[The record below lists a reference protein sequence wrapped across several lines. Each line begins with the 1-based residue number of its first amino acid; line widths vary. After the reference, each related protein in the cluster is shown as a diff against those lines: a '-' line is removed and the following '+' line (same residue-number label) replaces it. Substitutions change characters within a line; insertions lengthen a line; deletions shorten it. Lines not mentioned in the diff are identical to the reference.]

1 MTIIQNISLISFQL
15 KYLFSGFQRPLEK
28 RKNGTSGSVRHPVV
42 LHIQSEANIPI
53 LGYSVIGQILTGD
66 PHFHNTMFGST
77 SNGCEKLRPMVI
89 RSTTRLQPWTSGIQ
103 GSFICMW
110 PANSPFLF
118 VCIISCTTLPI
129 NILICNILRSRAIQQ
144 EVNFCSKH

>member
-1 MTIIQNISLISFQL
+1 MIVATISKAHLWYDNYTKYLINFFPVKISFPWIPEAPR
-15 KYLFSGFQRPLEK
+15 KTEK
-28 RKNGTSGSVRHPVV
+28 RTSGSVRHPVV

-89 RSTTRLQPWTSGIQ
+89 RSTTRLQPGTSGIQ
-103 GSFICMW
+103 GSFICTW

-118 VCIISCTTLPI
+118 VCIISCT
-129 NILICNILRSRAIQQ
+129 A
-144 EVNFCSKH
+144 